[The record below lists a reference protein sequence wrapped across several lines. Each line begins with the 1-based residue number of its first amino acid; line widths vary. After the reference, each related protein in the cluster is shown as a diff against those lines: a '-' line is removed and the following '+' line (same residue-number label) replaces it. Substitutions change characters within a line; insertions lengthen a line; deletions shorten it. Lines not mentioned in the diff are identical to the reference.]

1 MEKAAALQ
9 EIKQKY
15 RRDQYELP
23 PLAGENDRHQ
33 QDPRLATQQE
43 LIDFIND
50 YRPSEQDIDT
60 EAFQALPPEVQYEIV
75 QDLKLKSRQTSWA
88 RLDEMVR
95 QSRTALDFSKQ
106 QIKQLMHRNAMT
118 QRMME
123 MDGLASKQESAPVR
137 IAGERSREYL
147 LVKNENFSEGLGW
160 KLPGTNI
167 PDTTVTAATTTHEE
181 DIPDENDQPMQT

>member
-167 PDTTVTAATTTHEE
+167 PDTTATAATTHEE
-181 DIPDENDQPMQT
+181 DIPDEDDQPMQT